1 MKEEL
6 IEKNVSQAN
15 DVEET
20 EATEALETN
29 ADANSSEN
37 GGEHSEN
44 VEVTGHQEDMVTD
57 KDLPPGVTEE
67 PQDPEHMDLRRVQGY
82 PKWVKAYLNVSDD
95 EGHLHGNLDLEKEV
109 KTLCEDLESMDLDM
123 EEDPDLWVNKIKDL
137 TLRYNSTINMREN
150 TCAGVFT
157 TYRIRLGKL
166 FNFQKEL
173 VKNRLKLK
181 WTEWFP
187 ENYPTISLRS
197 AQEYMKIAEYPGA
210 IRYAVFGKQ
219 RLLQITRQIG
229 KPEGDDPFGKFLED
243 NGIDFNPEV
252 DSHNEELNKVTDIAI
267 ARQKLNREGLEEVN
281 DDKVEE
287 LVRKGIEL
295 NPNRVNELKLVQ
307 AIPEDLT
314 EYVDRLIETGGK
326 VDRIM
331 TPERKA
337 GSFKKT
343 LDRFLDETDN
353 AIEDDE
359 YLSEVNLELWSQLK
373 EKVLTLEQKITS
385 MTN

>member
-1 MKEEL
+1 MEEKL
-6 IEKNVSQAN
+6 IEKNVYQAS
-15 DVEET
+15 DVQET

-29 ADANSSEN
+29 EEANLSEN

-44 VEVTGHQEDMVTD
+44 AEVTEHQEDIITD
-57 KDLPPGVTEE
+57 KDLPPDVTEE
-67 PQDPEHMDLRRVQGY
+67 PQDPEHMDLRRIPGN

-95 EGHLHGNLDLEKEV
+95 EGHLHGKLDLEKEV
-109 KTLCEDLESMDLDM
+109 KALCEDLESMDLDM
-123 EEDPDLWVNKIKDL
+123 EEDPDWWINKIKDL

-150 TCAGVFT
+150 TSAGVFT
-157 TYRIRLGKL
+157 KYRIRLGML
-166 FNFQKEL
+166 FNSLKEL
-173 VKNRLKLK
+173 VKNRFELK

-187 ENYPTISLRS
+187 ENYPTISLRT

-219 RLLQITRQIG
+219 RLLQIARQIG
-229 KPEGDDPFGKFLED
+229 KPEGDDQIQKFLEE

-252 DSHNEELNKVTDIAI
+252 EPHSEELNKVTDIAI
-267 ARQKLNREGLEEVN
+267 ARRKLNREGLEEVN

-287 LVRKGIEL
+287 LVRNGIEL
-295 NPNRVNELKLVQ
+295 NANRVNELKLAKAQ
-307 AIPEDLT
+307 EDLA
-314 EYVDRLIETGGK
+314 EYVDGLIENGGK
-326 VDRIM
+326 ADRIM

-337 GSFKKT
+337 DSFKKT
-343 LDRFLDETDN
+343 LDRFLEKTDI

>member
-29 ADANSSEN
+29 VEANPSEN
-37 GGEHSEN
+37 GGEHPEN
-44 VEVTGHQEDMVTD
+44 AEVSMHQEDMVTD
-57 KDLPPGVTEE
+57 EDLPPGVTKE
-67 PQDPEHMDLRRVQGY
+67 PQDPEHMDLRRVPGY
-82 PKWVKAYLNVSDD
+82 PNWVKAYLNVSDD

-123 EEDPDLWVNKIKDL
+123 EEDPELWVNKIKDL

-157 TYRIRLGKL
+157 KYRVRLGKL

-197 AQEYMKIAEYPGA
+197 AQEYMKIAEYPCA
-210 IRYAVFGKQ
+210 IRYAVFGTQ
-219 RLLQITRQIG
+219 RLLKIARQIG

-243 NGIDFNPEV
+243 NGIDFDPEEETN
-252 DSHNEELNKVTDIAI
+252 HEELNVVTDIAI
-267 ARQKLNREGLEEVN
+267 ARQKLNRDGLDEVT

-295 NPNRVNELKLVQ
+295 NPNRVNELKLAKAQ
-307 AIPEDLT
+307 GDLA
-314 EYVDRLIETGGK
+314 EYVDGLIENGGK
-326 VDRIM
+326 ADPIM

-337 GSFKKT
+337 DSFKKT
-343 LDRFLDETDN
+343 LDRFL
-353 AIEDDE
+353 
-359 YLSEVNLELWSQLK
+359 
-373 EKVLTLEQKITS
+373 
-385 MTN
+385 